1 MPLYNY
7 AAQKV
12 ATCLTP
18 FNAKLT
24 AEATG
29 TGVAVGGYADVTM
42 VWLQGVSLDTL
53 SGTTYWV
60 ITFEESDTL
69 GSGYTTIAAAGI
81 DSATATIT
89 VDAGAEDPTLIVRR
103 YRGTKAYVR
112 MIGTKTGTHTNGTPL
127 AALVLLGGAIH
138 APIDK
143 ETELGTAA

>member
-18 FNAKLT
+18 FKASLT

-53 SGTTYWV
+53 SGTTYWT
-60 ITFEESDTL
+60 ITFEHCDDNATWV
-69 GSGYTTIAAAGI
+69 TIPAADI

-89 VDAGAEDPTLIVRR
+89 VDAPAEDPTLIVRR
-103 YRGTKAYVR
+103 YKGSKAYVR
-112 MIGTKTGTHTNGTPL
+112 MLGTKTGTHTNGTPL

-138 APIDK
+138 APITK